1 MALTDNAATS
11 STVPVTFAQDT
22 TTFDLAVPLHLPL
35 TEVVPA
41 VIDEMG
47 LLTPRAASGGFR
59 LVNGLGEHVS
69 LELTPAEAGIVAGD
83 VLTVE
88 GLGYGEDDMRY
99 DDLVEALGAVVE
111 SSNVGW
117 SGADSLRTCIA
128 AACTLFAVTAGV
140 LWFEGGLLA
149 ISAGFGAA
157 LAAIIAAIVVLRLG
171 QPTGA
176 VLTHGIGALLAAAG
190 SAALV
195 DGTGPKLL
203 LAGVAFVVVAG
214 LGFIT
219 LRAANGGQMLPHIS
233 AMFGLIYIG
242 LALLWAGIARHYL
255 VQEPHF
261 IAVVIVT
268 ITALVLI
275 MAPWIALA
283 QTPIR
288 SYIPRNE
295 DERARDNAVYTD
307 SEVRRYTAVGRA
319 LAVTIKIA
327 GGLVLLFTTPFLV
340 TESIPSLVLA
350 GAVGASMLLATRQV
364 RDRAEVLIGVMT
376 GAGVLLEIAV
386 FTMLGQPHLATI
398 VAWVIIG
405 LASLVLFFG
414 ALARAFSPAMNRWAD
429 ALSVCCLL
437 AIVPAAAL
445 ASGLL

>member
-1 MALTDNAATS
+1 M
-11 STVPVTFAQDT
+11 PVTFAQDT